1 MSKDGVIT
9 PSFLLPQKRTA
20 AMQQPFK
27 TKNQCQNAELHSQR
41 ELAAMNSPTSVRS
54 CEIWK

>member
-41 ELAAMNSPTSVRS
+41 ELAAMNSPISVRS
-54 CEIWK
+54 